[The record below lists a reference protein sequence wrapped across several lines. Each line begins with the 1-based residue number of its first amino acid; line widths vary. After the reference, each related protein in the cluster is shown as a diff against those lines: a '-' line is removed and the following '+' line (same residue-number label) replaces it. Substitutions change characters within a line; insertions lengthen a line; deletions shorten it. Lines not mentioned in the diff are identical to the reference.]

1 MIRRRFAAFAV
12 AGLVLSLSLCLSG
25 CSVGLKD
32 AYSLKERIPSIETSF
47 AAEEEAAKGFAS
59 DLCVISDEGSFNP
72 EDVTSQAGALF
83 DLTDREVLYS
93 KDAFEK
99 LYPASITKV
108 MTALIAI
115 KYGNLEDQVTVTE
128 DAVITETGAT
138 LCGIQPGDT
147 LTLEQL
153 LYGLMLPSGNDA
165 GAAIAIHMAGSIDA
179 FADKMNEEAKRLGAT
194 DTHFMN
200 PHGLHDE
207 DHYTT
212 AYDLYLIFNEAL
224 KYPEFRTVTG
234 STAYTANYTNKA
246 GESISK
252 TWRGGNWYLTGEHET
267 PEGLTVFSGKTGTT
281 KAAGYCLIMAEKD
294 ASDREFISV
303 VLKIRQSSSFI

>member
-32 AYSLKERIPSIETSF
+32 AYSLKERIPSIEASF

-115 KYGNLEDQVTVTE
+115 KYDNLEDQVTVTE

-165 GAAIAIHMAGSIDA
+165 GAAIAIHMSGSIDA

-224 KYPEFRTVTG
+224 KYPEVEMDHSWLF
-234 STAYTANYTNKA
+234 
-246 GESISK
+246 SK
-252 TWRGGNWYLTGEHET
+252 LPDGT
-267 PEGLTVFSGKTGTT
+267 PV
-281 KAAGYCLIMAEKD
+281 
-294 ASDREFISV
+294 RP
-303 VLKIRQSSSFI
+303 